1 MKQHDET
8 NMMKQTFCTNNKHR
22 QSAPRIIGRE
32 NYERYADMIN
42 YQEKVV

>member
-22 QSAPRIIGRE
+22 QSAPRISNPESSEEKITS
-32 NYERYADMIN
+32 DM
-42 YQEKVV
+42 QT